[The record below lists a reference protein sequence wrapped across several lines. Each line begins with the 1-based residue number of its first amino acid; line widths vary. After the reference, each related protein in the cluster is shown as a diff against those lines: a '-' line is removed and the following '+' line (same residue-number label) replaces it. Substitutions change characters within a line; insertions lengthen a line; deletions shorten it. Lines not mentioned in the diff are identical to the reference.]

1 VVLEVTAKDQD
12 GRTLFSEHRTYQE
25 IGVDI
30 ERRMQFGA
38 WLIKEIIDFTL
49 APLETRRERYLIHF
63 DTDTREAL
71 VEARLWY
78 YLSADQGQ
86 VVDSFRQTLRFPE

>member
-1 VVLEVTAKDQD
+1 MVLEVTAKDQD

-38 WLIKEIIDFTL
+38 WLIKEIIDFNNHTF
-49 APLETRRERYLIHF
+49 PNCNSF
-63 DTDTREAL
+63 
-71 VEARLWY
+71 Y
-78 YLSADQGQ
+78 YNLSLNFYSVYFSINLYFA
-86 VVDSFRQTLRFPE
+86 SRS